1 MARGDDDLGGG
12 ETFIQIPAATVAR
25 LERLATASLLA
36 TGLAHEIAN
45 PLAALV
51 VAHDGIAEGVRAL
64 NKLRN
69 LDKGPSD
76 ADVDRLAADLDMAS
90 VCASSMMAL
99 VRDFQFFLRPDEN
112 TPVPIPNEVRPA
124 VERAI
129 QMARARLCAAA
140 SLSVTIADT
149 PPVGMPASRITQII
163 LNLLLN
169 AADALADVPPRG
181 HSNANSIELRV
192 FTRGGQPVIEVQ
204 DNGPGLSA
212 EMRTALFEPGRTTK
226 RQGSSLGLGLAISRQ
241 LARASGGDI
250 TTEPAPQRGSIFRLT
265 LVSRV

>member
-1 MARGDDDLGGG
+1 MAHGDDDLGGG
-12 ETFIQIPAATVAR
+12 ETFIRIPAATLAR

-51 VAHDGIAEGVRAL
+51 VAHDGIAEGVRGL
-64 NKLRN
+64 HRR
-69 LDKGPSD
+69 DPSD
-76 ADVDRLAADLDMAS
+76 ASVDSFDRLAADLDMAS
-90 VCASSMMAL
+90 VCASTITAL
-99 VRDFQFFLRPDEN
+99 IRDFQFFLRPDEN
-112 TPVPIPNEVRPA
+112 TPVPIPTEVRPA

-129 QMARARLCAAA
+129 QMARARLCAVA
-140 SLSVTIADT
+140 SLSVTIGDA

-169 AADALADVPPRG
+169 AADALSDGPQMMK
-181 HSNANSIELRV
+181 SNANLIEIRV
-192 FTRGGQPVIEVQ
+192 CTRAGQPVIEVQ

-226 RQGSSLGLGLAISRQ
+226 RQSSSLGLGLAISRQ

-250 TTEPAPQRGSIFRLT
+250 TTEPAPHRGTIFRLT
-265 LVSRV
+265 LVSRL